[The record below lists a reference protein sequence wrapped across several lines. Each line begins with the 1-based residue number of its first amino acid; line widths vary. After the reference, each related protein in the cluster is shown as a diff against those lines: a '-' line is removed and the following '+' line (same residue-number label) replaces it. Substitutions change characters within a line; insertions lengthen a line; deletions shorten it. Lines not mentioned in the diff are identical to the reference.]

1 MENIVFAAEELFG
14 HVLES
19 ENGVLLISCFDGTFS
34 DVKKRYMTVLGE
46 EINGSI
52 AFINDRMNLDLG
64 EAVADFY
71 VRSGATTNYT
81 PLNSD
86 CLATENN
93 NSSAKELIRVAKE
106 LIRVTSNLNDNVI
119 TLQPTVN
126 DRLKIRS

>member
-1 MENIVFAAEELFG
+1 
-14 HVLES
+14 
-19 ENGVLLISCFDGTFS
+19 
-34 DVKKRYMTVLGE
+34 MTVLAE
-46 EINGSI
+46 EKNGSI
-52 AFINDRMNLDLG
+52 VFTNDRMNLDLG

-71 VRSGATTNYT
+71 ERSGSFTNYT

-93 NSSAKELIRVAKE
+93 NSSSKE

-119 TLQPTVN
+119 NLQPAVN

>member
-1 MENIVFAAEELFG
+1 MENIIFAAEELFG

-64 EAVADFY
+64 EAVADY
-71 VRSGATTNYT
+71 YERSGARTNYT
-81 PLNSD
+81 PLNRA

-93 NSSAKELIRVAKE
+93 NSSAKELIRV
-106 LIRVTSNLNDNVI
+106 TSNLNDNVI
-119 TLQPTVN
+119 NLQPTVN
-126 DRLKIRS
+126 DRQKIRS

>member
-1 MENIVFAAEELFG
+1 MENIIFAAEELFG

-71 VRSGATTNYT
+71 ERSGATTNYT
-81 PLNSD
+81 PLNRT
-86 CLATENN
+86 CLATKIN
-93 NSSAKELIRVAKE
+93 NSSAKE

-119 TLQPTVN
+119 NLQSAVN
-126 DRLKIRS
+126 DRQKIRS

>member
-1 MENIVFAAEELFG
+1 MENIIFAAEELFG

-46 EINGSI
+46 EVNGSI
-52 AFINDRMNLDLG
+52 TFINDRMNLDLG

-71 VRSGATTNYT
+71 KRSSATTNYT
-81 PLNSD
+81 PLNRA

-93 NSSAKELIRVAKE
+93 NSSAKELIRV
-106 LIRVTSNLNDNVI
+106 TSNLNDNVI
-119 TLQPTVN
+119 NLQSAVN
-126 DRLKIRS
+126 DRQKIRS